1 MDAITIINCHLNE
14 LMKKTVD
21 TLIELDWEKKDTPAY
36 DKIQRQLDI
45 YRGQKAILEI
55 VLEQIL
61 DSKKEEFI

>member
-21 TLIELDWEKKDTPAY
+21 ALIELDWEKKDTPAY